1 MPPNKPIPRPS
12 QRSALFVI
20 TSNPLSSPRPAEAV
34 RIAAGIR
41 AWQAIDVHVYLH
53 DETSMPLLH
62 SQDQIQDQDTFR
74 HYLPLLANPKES
86 VVLVSDRIG
95 RQALDLWGDCF
106 RVLPVTDDAIAQRAA
121 SSTWILRF

>member
-1 MPPNKPIPRPS
+1 
-12 QRSALFVI
+12 L
-20 TSNPLSSPRPAEAV
+20 AV
-34 RIAAGIR
+34 LRFTQHHANI
-41 AWQAIDVHVYLH
+41 
-53 DETSMPLLH
+53 
-62 SQDQIQDQDTFR
+62 QDTFR